1 MPGRASV
8 RAARLIAGV
17 CAAAYWTAAGAQE
30 RGASLFDLSIE
41 ELGQVRVTSVS
52 RRAEALNEAA
62 ASVYVITAEDIRRSG
77 VTSIPE
83 ALRLA
88 PGVEVARNG
97 SNEWT
102 ISMRGFSSDLS
113 NKLLVLI
120 DGRSVYSPLFAGV
133 FWDVQDTLLADIERI
148 EVVAGPGGTLWGA
161 NAVNGVIN
169 IITQSAADTPG
180 ALVEAGAGN
189 EETFAGFRYGWAAS
203 DKLDMR
209 AYVKHFDRDES
220 QTLAGAGAFDDWR
233 MAQAG
238 TALAWRA
245 TEDDLVDVRA
255 DVYDG
260 EESAL
265 LRGDFTLGG
274 PVPRTDIPGQVDVN
288 GHNVLARWRR
298 NLSAEANWRLQF
310 YYDHTDRQIPGS
322 FNEARDTY
330 DFDFQH
336 DLENPGRHDLLWGG
350 GLRSTSDDIGNTLFA
365 TFMPPSR
372 TDTTLSA
379 YLQDRIELKPERLFL
394 TLGSKFEDNDY
405 TGFESQPSAR
415 VAWLPDER
423 QTVWG
428 AVSRAVRIPARLNA
442 DLQLTAPVAVPG
454 LPLPL
459 YIRVNGNH
467 DFDSEELVAYELGY
481 RFRANENLTFDLA
494 LFDHH
499 YDDLQTQEGQPLAA
513 IPGPP
518 APPAYFQITASLD
531 NLMEGETYGGTL
543 AVNWQPLDR
552 WRLQMNYSH
561 LEMDL
566 RSKPGSNDAGALNV
580 AGNSPETQIGVH
592 SFVELPLDLSLY
604 AGVRYVEELPN
615 QRVPSYTLLDLSLGW
630 EPNERVRTSL
640 TARSAN
646 DSEHLEFGEG
656 RLIERRVF
664 VRVHWLF

>member
-1 MPGRASV
+1 M
-8 RAARLIAGV
+8 
-17 CAAAYWTAAGAQE
+17 
-30 RGASLFDLSIE
+30 
-41 ELGQVRVTSVS
+41 RVTSVS

-133 FWDVQDTLLADIERI
+133 FWDVQDTLLEDIERI

-255 DVYDG
+255 DVYEG

-336 DLENPGRHDLLWGG
+336 DLENPGRHDLLWGA

-415 VAWLPDER
+415 VAWLPDRAADRVGRRIARRADSGAAQRGSAAHGAGCRARLAVAVVYPRQRQSRFRQRGARRVRARLSLPGER
-423 QTVWG
+423 ESHVR
-428 AVSRAVRIPARLNA
+428 SRA
-442 DLQLTAPVAVPG
+442 
-454 LPLPL
+454 
-459 YIRVNGNH
+459 
-467 DFDSEELVAYELGY
+467 
-481 RFRANENLTFDLA
+481 
-494 LFDHH
+494 
-499 YDDLQTQEGQPLAA
+499 
-513 IPGPP
+513 
-518 APPAYFQITASLD
+518 
-531 NLMEGETYGGTL
+531 
-543 AVNWQPLDR
+543 
-552 WRLQMNYSH
+552 
-561 LEMDL
+561 L
-566 RSKPGSNDAGALNV
+566 RSSLRRFADTGGSTTRGDPGSAGIL
-580 AGNSPETQIGVH
+580 PDHGV
-592 SFVELPLDLSLY
+592 VGQLD
-604 AGVRYVEELPN
+604 
-615 QRVPSYTLLDLSLGW
+615 
-630 EPNERVRTSL
+630 
-640 TARSAN
+640 
-646 DSEHLEFGEG
+646 G
-656 RLIERRVF
+656 R
-664 VRVHWLF
+664 

>member
-1 MPGRASV
+1 
-8 RAARLIAGV
+8 
-17 CAAAYWTAAGAQE
+17 
-30 RGASLFDLSIE
+30 
-41 ELGQVRVTSVS
+41 
-52 RRAEALNEAA
+52 
-62 ASVYVITAEDIRRSG
+62 
-77 VTSIPE
+77 
-83 ALRLA
+83 
-88 PGVEVARNG
+88 
-97 SNEWT
+97 
-102 ISMRGFSSDLS
+102 MRGFSSDLS

-169 IITQSAADTPG
+169 IITQSAVDTPG
-180 ALVEAGAGN
+180 GLVEAGGGN
-189 EETFAGFRYGWAAS
+189 EETFQGFRYGWAAS
-203 DKLDMR
+203 DELDMR
-209 AYVKHFDRDES
+209 AYVKHFERDES
-220 QTLAGAGAFDDWR
+220 ETLTGAGAFDGWS

-238 TALAWRA
+238 TALAWRPTA
-245 TEDDLVDVRA
+245 DDLVNVRA

-260 EESAL
+260 EEDAL

-288 GHNVLARWRR
+288 GHNVLASWRR
-298 NLSAEANWRLQF
+298 DLSAETNWRLQF

-330 DFDFQH
+330 DLDFQH
-336 DLENPGRHDLLWGG
+336 DLANPGRHDLLWGAG
-350 GLRSTSDDIGNTLFA
+350 VRSTSDDIGNTQFA
-365 TFMPPSR
+365 TFLPPSR
-372 TDTTLSA
+372 TDSTLSA
-379 YLQDRIELKPERLFL
+379 YLQDRIELRPQRLFL

-405 TGFESQPSAR
+405 TVRAKPNVR
-415 VAWLPDER
+415 VTWLPDGR

-428 AVSRAVRIPARLNA
+428 AVSRAVRIPARLNT
-442 DLQLTAPVAVPG
+442 DLHLTAPVAVPG

-459 YIRVNGNH
+459 YVRVNGNE
-467 DFDSEELVAYELGY
+467 DFDSEELVAYEGGY
-481 RFRANENLTFDLA
+481 RFRANENLTLDLA
-494 LFDHH
+494 LFDNY
-499 YDDLQTQEGQPLAA
+499 YDDLQTQEGQPLAL

-518 APPAYFQITASLD
+518 SYFQITATLD

-543 AVNWQPLDR
+543 AVNWQASERL
-552 WRLQMNYSH
+552 RLQMNYSH

-580 AGNSPETQIGVH
+580 VGNSPETQIGIH
-592 SFVELPLDLSLY
+592 SFVELPFDLSLY

-615 QRVPSYTLLDLSLGW
+615 QRVPSYTVLDLSMGW
-630 EPNERVRTSL
+630 EPSERLRTSL
-640 TARSAN
+640 TARNAN

-664 VRVHWLF
+664 VHVHWAF

>member
-1 MPGRASV
+1 MPESSTRAV
-8 RAARLIAGV
+8 RLIAGA
-17 CAAAYWTAAGAQE
+17 CAIVEWTGASAQE

-62 ASVYVITAEDIRRSG
+62 ASVYVITAADIRRSG
-77 VTSIPE
+77 VASIPE

-133 FWDVQDTLLADIERI
+133 FWDVQDALLADIERI

-169 IITQSAADTPG
+169 IITKAAPDTAG
-180 ALVEAGAGN
+180 GLVEAGAGN
-189 EETFAGFRYGWAAS
+189 EETFSGFRYGWAPS
-203 DKLDMR
+203 ETLDMR

-220 QTLAGAGAFDDWR
+220 ELLSGAGAFDDWSV
-233 MAQAG
+233 AQAG
-238 TALAWRA
+238 AALQWRA
-245 TEDDLVDVRA
+245 TVDDVVTVHA

-274 PVPRTDIPGQVDVN
+274 PVPRTDIPGEVTVN
-288 GHNVLARWRR
+288 GHNVLALWRR
-298 NLSAEANWRLQF
+298 ILSAEANWRLQF

-336 DLENPGRHDLLWGG
+336 DLANPGRHDLLWGA

-365 TFMPPSR
+365 TFVPPSR
-372 TDTTLSA
+372 TDSTVSA
-379 YLQDRIELKPERLFL
+379 YLQDRIELTPERLFL
-394 TLGSKFEDNDY
+394 TLGAKLEDNDY
-405 TGFESQPSAR
+405 TGFESQPNVR
-415 VAWLPDER
+415 VTWFPDDR
-423 QTVWG
+423 QTVWA

-459 YIRVNGNH
+459 YVRVNGND
-467 DFDSEELVAYELGY
+467 DFDSEELVAYEAGY
-481 RFRANENLTFDLA
+481 RLRMSENLTFDLA
-494 LFDHH
+494 LFDNY

-518 APPAYFQITASLD
+518 PYLQITAVQD
-531 NLMEGETYGGTL
+531 NLIEGETYGGTL
-543 AVNWQPLDR
+543 AVNWQPFDR
-552 WRLQMNYSH
+552 WRLQMHYSY

-566 RSKPGSNDAGALNV
+566 RSKPGSNDTGSLNV
-580 AGNSPETQIGVH
+580 VGNSPETQIGVH
-592 SFVELPLDLSLY
+592 SFIELPLDWSLY

-615 QRVPSYTLLDLSLGW
+615 QRVPSYTALDLSLAW
-630 EPNERVRTSL
+630 EPSDGLRTSL
-640 TARSAN
+640 TVRSAN
-646 DSEHLEFGEG
+646 DSERLEFGEG

-664 VRVHWLF
+664 ARVHWSF